1 MSTDTIDTDECA
13 MLLRCSTDTIEEM
26 ARGGEI
32 PGLKIG
38 RTWLFIRQ
46 DLLAYLA
53 EKARRE
59 AEERRS
65 KRQPGVTPITAR
77 PRRRQPPVLMTSKV

>member
-13 MLLRCSTDTIEEM
+13 ALLRCSTDTIEEM
-26 ARGGEI
+26 ARGGDL

-59 AEERRS
+59 ADERRAR
-65 KRQPGVTPITAR
+65 RQPGVTPITSR
-77 PRRRQPPVLMTSKV
+77 TKRRQPPVLMTSRA